1 MKIELNSS
9 QRNDFIVAYNYICSS
24 DRELWVLAGSI
35 LKPYIKMFKK
45 TIMRRAYG
53 YVSEPQKREF
63 YSVCEYVYFD
73 SIVKDLQRGFLPR
86 NGRYILK
93 AIVNNRNIFYKG

>member
-9 QRNDFIVAYNYICSS
+9 QRDDFVTAYNYICSC

-35 LKPYIKMFKK
+35 LKPYSKMFKK
-45 TIMRRAYG
+45 TIMRHTYS
-53 YVSEPQKREF
+53 YESEPQKRRF

-73 SIVKDLQRGFLPR
+73 SIIKCLQSGNLSI
-86 NGRYILK
+86 NTWYVLN
-93 AIVNNRNIFYKG
+93 AIINNRNIFYKG